1 MNEERLEQIVNAVLY
16 EGYILYPYRF
26 SSRKNQRERFT
37 FGRVY
42 PEAFSIWRQG
52 VEPSAMQTE
61 VLFMILDER
70 AILSGSVRFL
80 QPLWREAGGRRWQ
93 EAVERRV
100 QFSVSELSRDE
111 KTVRQ
116 IPFSFPAERI
126 SEPDEAAEPGGR
138 MTLRSVEE
146 MQGAIDLTAQPL
158 DAGLHKITLR
168 VLNVTPMTEPEV
180 GDPDGVIMRTF
191 TSTHTVLH
199 LEGGEFLSLMDPAPE
214 HKGAADGCANL
225 GTWPVMVGDEKKQE
239 RDTMLS
245 SPIILYDYPQIATE
259 SAGPLFDGTEI
270 DEILTLRVL
279 AMSDEEKREIR
290 SAEMQAR
297 QLLER
302 TESIGAEEIM
312 RLHGRLRES
321 EATKDRATGQGA
333 AAAES
338 SPAAPVD
345 FDDFFG
351 AAAPLE
357 SVLVGGER
365 LKAGDRVR
373 LKPKARADAI
383 DLALAGQTAV
393 IESVQQDMEG
403 RTYLAVVL
411 ENDPGKDLGLMRQP
425 GHRFFYGVEEVELLP
440 AGCEAKV

>member
-1 MNEERLEQIVNAVLY
+1 
-16 EGYILYPYRF
+16 
-26 SSRKNQRERFT
+26 
-37 FGRVY
+37 
-42 PEAFSIWRQG
+42 
-52 VEPSAMQTE
+52 
-61 VLFMILDER
+61 
-70 AILSGSVRFL
+70 
-80 QPLWREAGGRRWQ
+80 
-93 EAVERRV
+93 
-100 QFSVSELSRDE
+100 
-111 KTVRQ
+111 
-116 IPFSFPAERI
+116 
-126 SEPDEAAEPGGR
+126 
-138 MTLRSVEE
+138 
-146 MQGAIDLTAQPL
+146 
-158 DAGLHKITLR
+158 
-168 VLNVTPMTEPEV
+168 
-180 GDPDGVIMRTF
+180 
-191 TSTHTVLH
+191 
-199 LEGGEFLSLMDPAPE
+199 
-214 HKGAADGCANL
+214 
-225 GTWPVMVGDEKKQE
+225 
-239 RDTMLS
+239 
-245 SPIILYDYPQIATE
+245 
-259 SAGPLFDGTEI
+259 
-270 DEILTLRVL
+270 
-279 AMSDEEKREIR
+279 MSDEEKREIR

-338 SPAAPVD
+338 SPADPVD

-440 AGCEAKV
+440 TGCEAKV

>member
-138 MTLRSVEE
+138 MTLRSMEE

-239 RDTMLS
+239 RDTVLS

-259 SAGPLFDGTEI
+259 
-270 DEILTLRVL
+270 
-279 AMSDEEKREIR
+279 
-290 SAEMQAR
+290 
-297 QLLER
+297 
-302 TESIGAEEIM
+302 
-312 RLHGRLRES
+312 
-321 EATKDRATGQGA
+321 RA
-333 AAAES
+333 
-338 SPAAPVD
+338 
-345 FDDFFG
+345 
-351 AAAPLE
+351 
-357 SVLVGGER
+357 
-365 LKAGDRVR
+365 K
-373 LKPKARADAI
+373 
-383 DLALAGQTAV
+383 
-393 IESVQQDMEG
+393 
-403 RTYLAVVL
+403 
-411 ENDPGKDLGLMRQP
+411 LMRFSRC
-425 GHRFFYGVEEVELLP
+425 GSWR
-440 AGCEAKV
+440 